1 MLKLPVE
8 LLMAVIAR
16 SGVPAAVVVA
26 AAAVDVTVDVV
37 KPVHEVVEAVV
48 VVAAAAVATAVIVL
62 FGWTNMVHLLERISV

>member
-16 SGVPAAVVVA
+16 SGVPAAVVV
-26 AAAVDVTVDVV
+26 AAVDVTVDVV